1 MSLSYQGEEGIL
13 TLENQ
18 EQTFTVPFSFRLPA
32 VSRLEGYRQRIAV
45 PARFLDKNSLYLPV
59 QIVDECV
66 GSIHI
71 LIHLD
76 KDMATVYMR
85 KIEETYFSEFQGFF
99 ELKKLSDL

>member
-13 TLENQ
+13 TLVNQ

-45 PARFLDKNSLYLPV
+45 QARFLDKNSLYLPV